1 MLLLFLEVAIQN
13 ALLENRLRGS
23 LQLKNGT
30 RSYHNFREN
39 YSKMTVK
46 EFSFGKACNLQLH

>member
-1 MLLLFLEVAIQN
+1 MLLLFPEVAIQN
-13 ALLENRLRGS
+13 TVLENKLRGP

-30 RSYHNFREN
+30 TSYHNFREN

-46 EFSFGKACNLQLH
+46 EVSFGKACKLQLH